1 MKDKYRVTLQIILV
15 IALIVGA
22 LVFKVIPEYKESQGS
37 SDAYIKIDEYKDM
50 VELKINNHT
59 NFALITTDKII
70 TNILFFD
77 STSLVLYNQDIENT
91 SFENGIKK
99 IISILIENNYL
110 KTNDFIT
117 LTAYHNKTDQIV
129 KDEIIKYLN
138 SLNAQANIIEEKN
151 TIEEKAKSLR
161 IEEADEKQQLKAIE
175 YASKD
180 IVRKYKNNLNSQT
193 ITQKENITEENIRDY
208 TDNVYKKLEQ
218 YVRQNEIINQDI
230 TSPSIEITKIPANQ
244 AGNLFPDNSS
254 WYYVQDKQ
262 VYAYISIT
270 IDDVNYSYC
279 YQASIDIYKKG
290 QC

>member
-1 MKDKYRVTLQIILV
+1 MKDKYRITLQIILV
-15 IALIVGA
+15 IALIIGA
-22 LVFKVIPEYKESQGS
+22 LVFKVIPEYKETQGS
-37 SDAYIKIDEYKDM
+37 SDTYIKVDEYKDL

-59 NFALITTDKII
+59 NFALVTTDKLI

-77 STSLVLYNQDIENT
+77 NTSLVLYNQDIEGT

-99 IISILIENNYL
+99 IINILIENNYL

-117 LTAYHNKTDQIV
+117 ITKYHNKTDQIIKSEIV
-129 KDEIIKYLN
+129 KCLN
-138 SLNAQANIIEEKN
+138 SLNSSVNIIEEKN
-151 TIEEKAKSLR
+151 TIQQKAKSLK
-161 IEEADEKQQLKAIE
+161 IEEAAEKQQLKAIE

-180 IVRKYKNNLNSQT
+180 IVRKYKNNLSGQQ
-193 ITQKENITEENIRDY
+193 ITQKEDITEENIRDY
-208 TDNVYKKLEQ
+208 TDNVYKKIEQ
-218 YVRQNEIINQDI
+218 YVRQNEIINQDVN
-230 TSPSIEITKIPANQ
+230 TTTLDITKIPANKR
-244 AGNLFPDNSS
+244 GNLFPDKTS

-270 IDDVNYSYC
+270 VDDVNYSYC

>member
-1 MKDKYRVTLQIILV
+1 MKEKYNVLIKVILV

-22 LVFKVIPEYKESQGS
+22 LVFKVIPEYKETQGS
-37 SDAYIKIDEYKDM
+37 SDVYIKIDDYKDL
-50 VELKINNHT
+50 VELKINNQT
-59 NFALITTDKII
+59 NFMLVTDDTKI

-77 STSLVLYNQDIENT
+77 NTSLVLYNQDIEGT
-91 SFENGIKK
+91 SFETGIKK
-99 IISILIENNYL
+99 IINILIENNYL
-110 KTNDFIT
+110 RTNDFIT
-117 LTAYHNKTDQIV
+117 ITAYHNKKDQII
-129 KDEIIKYLN
+129 KDEILKYLN
-138 SLNAQANIIEEKN
+138 SLNAVANIIEEKN
-151 TIEEKAKSLR
+151 TIEAKAKSLR
-161 IEEADEKQQLKAIE
+161 VEEADEKQQLKAIE

-180 IVRKYKNNLNSQT
+180 IVRKYKNNLSGQP
-193 ITQKENITEENIRDY
+193 IVEKEDVTEENIRDY
-208 TDNVYKKLEQ
+208 TDNVYKKIEQ

-230 TSPSIEITKIPANQ
+230 SNQTLDITKIPASTS
-244 AGNLFPDNSS
+244 GNLFPDNTS

>member
-1 MKDKYRVTLQIILV
+1 MKDKYRITLQIILV
-15 IALIVGA
+15 IALIIGA
-22 LVFKVIPEYKESQGS
+22 LVFKVIPEYKETQGS
-37 SDAYIKIDEYKDM
+37 SDKYIKVDEYKDL

-59 NFALITTDKII
+59 NFALVTTDKLI

-77 STSLVLYNQDIENT
+77 NTSLVLYNQDIEGT
-91 SFENGIKK
+91 SFENGIRK
-99 IISILIENNYL
+99 IINILIENNYL

-117 LTAYHNKTDQIV
+117 ITKYHNKTDQIIKSEIV
-129 KDEIIKYLN
+129 KCLN
-138 SLNAQANIIEEKN
+138 SLNASVNIIEEKN
-151 TIEEKAKSLR
+151 TIQQKAKSLK

-180 IVRKYKNNLNSQT
+180 IVRKYKNNLSGQQ
-193 ITQKENITEENIRDY
+193 ITQKEDITEENIRDY
-208 TDNVYKKLEQ
+208 TDNVYKKIEQ
-218 YVRQNEIINQDI
+218 YVRQNEIINQDVN
-230 TSPSIEITKIPANQ
+230 TTTLDITKIPANKR
-244 AGNLFPDNSS
+244 GNLFPDNTS

-270 IDDVNYSYC
+270 VDDVNYSYC